1 MKRML
6 SLLALAVLLLTP
18 TAADAQ
24 LALIGG
30 QQTWTYNGG
39 GTYAGTGGGLGLR
52 TGILPIFDIAV
63 DASYYTFPDEE
74 YGEGSTRK
82 VSSLNY
88 TASAIL
94 GGKNERINLYAGV
107 GKYDLRFDGTAQPA
121 SVGMHA
127 GLMLHIL
134 GPISADARIVLLQG
148 EDGQVDEKT
157 STRIIPLTIR
167 LQF

>member
-1 MKRML
+1 VKRSI
-6 SLLALAVLLLTP
+6 SLLALVALFLAP
-18 TAADAQ
+18 AAADAQ

-39 GTYAGTGGGLGLR
+39 GTYTGTGGGLGLR

-63 DASYYTFPDEE
+63 DASYYMFPDED
-74 YGEGSTRK
+74 GTK

-88 TASAIL
+88 AASAIL
-94 GGKNERINLYAGV
+94 GGKKERIYLYAGV

-121 SVGMHA
+121 SIGMHA